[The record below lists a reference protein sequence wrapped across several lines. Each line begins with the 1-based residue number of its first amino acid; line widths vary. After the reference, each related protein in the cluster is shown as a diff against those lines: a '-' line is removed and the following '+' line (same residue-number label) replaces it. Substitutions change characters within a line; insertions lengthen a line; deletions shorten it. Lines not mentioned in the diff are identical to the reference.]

1 MRLPA
6 LIAAVALCAGTVEA
20 QNLPHDLR
28 QDTPPVPGQNV
39 ETVQDQLRIVPKP
52 QRIRPE
58 PTPGLPSSGFKGVIP
73 EGAIQESRNDWR
85 YAPPT
90 DR

>member
-1 MRLPA
+1 MRFPA
-6 LIAAVALCAGTVEA
+6 LIAAVALCAGTAQA

-39 ETVQDQLRIVPKP
+39 ETLREQLRIVPKP
-52 QRIRPE
+52 QRTDPE
-58 PTPGLPSSGFKGVIP
+58 SVGLPSSGPKGVIP

>member
-1 MRLPA
+1 MRFPP
-6 LIAAVALCAGTVEA
+6 LIAAVALCASVTQA

-39 ETVQDQLRIVPKP
+39 ETIREQLRIVPKP
-52 QRIRPE
+52 QRVNPE
-58 PTPGLPSSGFKGVIP
+58 PTRGLPSSGPKGVIP
-73 EGAIQESRNDWR
+73 EGAIQESRNEWR